1 MIVLFVH
8 CASVGSLGSAGVA
21 THCDIVT
28 PFGLGFSCAVPT
40 ASSQRPVVVV
50 RGGTRP
56 HGLQKG
62 GGGGQAERFSSV
74 RSHRAGI
81 VVEMNARIGIV
92 RHAVNIGRAAAV
104 DAEVIRA
111 VIGRLFT
118 RAGLPLGA

>member
-56 HGLQKG
+56 NGLQKG
-62 GGGGQAERFSSV
+62 GGGGGGKEGDV
-74 RSHRAGI
+74 RSMSTTTEGVCTEVTSMGSE
-81 VVEMNARIGIV
+81 VVGCLTNWG
-92 RHAVNIGRAAAV
+92 
-104 DAEVIRA
+104 
-111 VIGRLFT
+111 LF
-118 RAGLPLGA
+118 A